1 MYFHA
6 CKHIRYPNRND
17 TFLGKTKANAKIR
30 SPFEDMSRSQGLSGP
45 SFQRQAVSPPNGVHA
60 FGGGILPSCFLSQKS
75 TLFNSQRRIA
85 SFECR
90 SSGSCVCTVFCL
102 VFWLFDFWFGL
113 WLISG
118 RSVRSAWWVV
128 GRVRRGADALLFL
141 HKFEWNVCARIGG
154 YGMCIAARVAG
165 HNVDRYIFWR
175 HISLERVSNVWLIYI
190 LTNRFLVRMRVNK
203 LCGWRNVRCTDFL

>member
-1 MYFHA
+1 MKLKDENETKMKNAFKKYTKCETTSFKKKRTHQNMYFHA

-17 TFLGKTKANAKIR
+17 TFLGKTKANTKIR

-113 WLISG
+113 
-118 RSVRSAWWVV
+118 
-128 GRVRRGADALLFL
+128 
-141 HKFEWNVCARIGG
+141 
-154 YGMCIAARVAG
+154 
-165 HNVDRYIFWR
+165 
-175 HISLERVSNVWLIYI
+175 
-190 LTNRFLVRMRVNK
+190 
-203 LCGWRNVRCTDFL
+203 